1 MHLRTSVFDFSACK
15 SSIGGGISFSEE
27 RLDAND
33 FLNLRELDRIS
44 LRGGDGT
51 VYTIHEKHG
60 HAFLAVHVAFILNRN
75 IKEWCFLN
83 ERQVERIEDVSVGMQ
98 IARKHASPE
107 YHIITQVNQY
117 HIIAVRTLFA
127 QLPDAA
133 NWVQTVGAGGQSAI
147 LLDAVGPEATSLIG
161 KISPK

>member
-1 MHLRTSVFDFSACK
+1 M
-15 SSIGGGISFSEE
+15 
-27 RLDAND
+27 DASD

-44 LRGGDGT
+44 LRDGDGT

-83 ERQVERIEDVSVGMQ
+83 ERQVERVEDVSVGMQ

-107 YHIITQVNQY
+107 YHIVTQVNQY

-133 NWVQTVGAGGQSAI
+133 QWVQVAVIGGQSAI
-147 LLDAVGPEATSLIG
+147 LLDAIGLEATSPVG